1 MKTKTVVW
9 IAVAA
14 AFAGGFFLGG
24 VFRPGTPS
32 GQGSDEG
39 SGALAESTFFYCSM
53 HPQINQPRQGKCPIC
68 GMALVP
74 MAKERAGEEAD
85 FRGLRMSLRARKLA
99 EVESVPAARKF
110 VSAEVRMAGKIE
122 YDETKISWITA
133 RIGGRLDRLYVD
145 YTGVSVKK
153 GDHLAELYSPELL
166 QAQEELL
173 SAAEIVSGLEESGS
187 AWLSE
192 QTEANVEAARE
203 KLRLWGLSDW
213 QIQEIESRSQP
224 SRYITIHSPISGV
237 VVHKNAVEGMYVQT
251 GTQIYQIADLS
262 KVWVKLDAYESDLT
276 WLHYGQEVEFRT
288 EAYPGEVFTGRIAFI
303 DPVLNSHTRTVKIR
317 VNLPNPDGRLKP
329 DMFVRAVVKSKV
341 AGGGRVMDG
350 SLTGKWISPM
360 HPEIIKDKPGS
371 CDVCGMDLVSAE
383 SLGYVKNDTGKAP
396 LVIPASAPLITGKRA
411 VVYIDQGEGR
421 YQGRE
426 IELGPRAGNFYLV
439 ESGLKEGE
447 RVVTKGNFKIDS
459 AVQIR
464 AQPSMM
470 NPEGFKKNSER
481 RRETD
486 LRPEPSPSE
495 EQADAPQRTVPVPE
509 AFREHLDALVSVYLE
524 DQRDLSRDKFPQS
537 QKQSSAFQERLERIP
552 ADWMEE
558 EDREEWRRLSAQLDQ
573 GAEQFSSAEGLDAA
587 RSGFRQ
593 ISESL
598 VAMLRRWGS
607 EERRPLLVYY
617 CPMAFEGK
625 GGRWLQS
632 AEGIEN
638 PYYGSRMFTCGQL
651 EERLTDWEN
660 TADAGGVHE

>member
-1 MKTKTVVW
+1 MKTKTVVLS
-9 IAVAA
+9 AVAA

-24 VFRPGTPS
+24 AFRPGTPG
-32 GQGSDEG
+32 GQGQ
-39 SGALAESTFFYCSM
+39 GALQEATFFYCAM
-53 HPQINQPRQGKCPIC
+53 HPQINQPGPGQCPLC

-74 MAKERAGEEAD
+74 MAKNRDGKEAD
-85 FRGLRMSLRARKLA
+85 FRGLKMSSRARKLA

-110 VSAEVRMAGKIE
+110 VSAEVRMVGKIK
-122 YDETKISWITA
+122 YDETKISWIAA

-173 SAAEIVSGLEESGS
+173 SAAKIVSGWKENRS
-187 AWLSE
+187 AWLQE
-192 QTEANVEAARE
+192 RTEANVDAARE

-213 QIQEIESRSQP
+213 QIQEIEDRGQP

-237 VVHKNAVEGMYVQT
+237 VIHKNAVEGMYVQT

-262 KVWVKLDAYESDLT
+262 KVWAKLDAYESDLS
-276 WLHYGQEVEFRT
+276 WLHYGQKVEFRT
-288 EAYPGEVFTGRIAFI
+288 EAYPGEVFKGQIAFI
-303 DPVLNSHTRTVKIR
+303 DPVLNPRTRTVKIR

-341 AGGGRVMDG
+341 AGGGRVMDA
-350 SLTGKWISPM
+350 SLAGKWISPM
-360 HPEIIKDKPGS
+360 HPEIIKEKPGS

-383 SLGYVKNDTGKAP
+383 SLGYVENDAGKAP
-396 LVIPASAPLITGKRA
+396 LVIPAAAPLITGKRA
-411 VVYIDQGEGR
+411 VVYIDQGRGR

-426 IELGPRAGNFYLV
+426 IELGPRAGNHYLV
-439 ESGLKEGE
+439 KSGLKAGE

-470 NPEGFKKNSER
+470 NPEGFVSDRHTEAGI
-481 RRETD
+481 
-486 LRPEPSPSE
+486 RPESSLSE
-495 EQADAPQRTVPVPE
+495 KQADASQRTVPVPE
-509 AFREHLDALVSVYLE
+509 SFREHLDALVSVCLE
-524 DQRDLSRDKFPQS
+524 VQRDLSRDNFLRSPR
-537 QKQSSAFQERLERIP
+537 QSSTLKERLERTQ

-558 EDREEWRRLSAQLDQ
+558 GDQEEWRRLSAQLKQ
-573 GAEQFSSAEGLDAA
+573 GANRFSAAGGLDAA

-598 VAMLRRWGS
+598 IAILRRWGS
-607 EERRPLLVYY
+607 EGRRPLLVYH

-625 GGRWLQS
+625 GGRWIQS
-632 AEGIEN
+632 AEGVEN
-638 PYYGSRMFTCGQL
+638 PYYGSRMFACGRL
-651 EERLTDWEN
+651 EERLTASAN
-660 TADAGGVHE
+660 TADAGEVHE

>member
-1 MKTKTVVW
+1 MKTKTVVLS
-9 IAVAA
+9 AVAL

-24 VFRPGTPS
+24 VFRTGTPG
-32 GQGSDEG
+32 GQGSGDG
-39 SGALAESTFFYCSM
+39 SGALAEATFFYCSM
-53 HPQINQPRQGKCPIC
+53 HPQISQPKPGKCPIC

-85 FRGLRMSLRARKLA
+85 FRGVTMSLRARKLA

-173 SAAEIVSGLEESGS
+173 SAAKIVPGLKESGS
-187 AWLSE
+187 ARLRE
-192 QTEANVEAARE
+192 QTKANVEAARE
-203 KLRLWGLSDW
+203 KLRLWGLSDR
-213 QIQEIESRSQP
+213 QIQEIESRGQP
-224 SRYITIHSPISGV
+224 SLYITIHSPIPGV
-237 VVHKNAVEGMYVQT
+237 VVHKNAMEGMYVQT

-262 KVWVKLDAYESDLT
+262 RVWVKLDAYESDLT

-288 EAYPGEVFTGRIAFI
+288 EAYPGEVFKGRIAFI
-303 DPVLNSHTRTVKIR
+303 DPVLNSRTRTVKIR

-341 AGGGRVMDG
+341 AGGGRVMDA
-350 SLTGKWISPM
+350 SLAGKWISPM
-360 HPEIIKDKPGS
+360 HPEIVKDDPGS

-383 SLGYVKNDTGKAP
+383 SLGYVENDAGKAP

-426 IELGPRAGNFYLV
+426 IELGPRAGNSYLV
-439 ESGLKEGE
+439 ESGLKAGE

-470 NPEGFKKNSER
+470 NPEGFQKVS
-481 RRETD
+481 D
-486 LRPEPSPSE
+486 LRHETEIHPELPLSE
-495 EQADAPQRTVPVPE
+495 EQAVVPQRTVPVPK
-509 AFREHLDALVSVYLE
+509 AFQEHLDAFVSVYLE
-524 DQRDLSRDKFPQS
+524 AQRDLSRDKFSRS
-537 QKQSSAFQERLERIP
+537 QRQSSAFQERLERTQT
-552 ADWMEE
+552 DWMEE
-558 EDREEWRRLSAQLDQ
+558 EDQKEWRRLSALLKQ
-573 GAEQFSSAEGLDAA
+573 GAKRFSDVEGLDAV

-598 VAMLRRWGS
+598 IAILRRWRS
-607 EERRPLLVYY
+607 EGQRPLLVYH

-625 GGRWLQS
+625 GGRWLQN
-632 AEGIEN
+632 AEGVEN
-638 PYYGSRMFTCGQL
+638 PYYGSRMFACGRL
-651 EERLTDWEN
+651 EERLTDSEN
-660 TADAGGVHE
+660 TAGSGRVHE

>member
-1 MKTKTVVW
+1 MKTKTVVLS
-9 IAVAA
+9 AVAL

-24 VFRPGTPS
+24 VFRPGTS
-32 GQGSDEG
+32 GGQGQGDG
-39 SGALAESTFFYCSM
+39 NGALAQATFFYCSM
-53 HPQINQPRQGKCPIC
+53 HPQINQQGAGKCPIC

-74 MAKERAGEEAD
+74 MEKERAGEGAD
-85 FRGLRMSLRARKLA
+85 FRGITMSLRARKLA

-145 YTGVSVKK
+145 YTGISVKK

-173 SAAEIVSGLEESGS
+173 SAVKIVPGLKESGS
-187 AWLSE
+187 AWLRE

-203 KLRLWGLSDW
+203 KLRLWGVSDR
-213 QIQEIESRSQP
+213 QIQEIESRGQP
-224 SRYITIHSPISGV
+224 SRYITIHSPISGA
-237 VVHKNAVEGMYVQT
+237 VVHKNAMEGMYVQT

-262 KVWVKLDAYESDLT
+262 KVWVKLDAYESDLP

-288 EAYPGEVFTGRIAFI
+288 EAYPGEIFTGRIAFI
-303 DPVLNSHTRTVKIR
+303 DPVLNSRTRTVKIR

-341 AGGGRVMDG
+341 AGGGRVMDA
-350 SLTGKWISPM
+350 SLAGKWISPM
-360 HPEIIKDKPGS
+360 HPEIIKDEPGS

-383 SLGYVKNDTGKAP
+383 SLGYVENDAGKAP

-426 IELGPRAGNFYLV
+426 IELGPRAGNSYLV
-439 ESGLKEGE
+439 ESGLNAGE

-470 NPEGFKKNSER
+470 NPDGFDSGH
-481 RRETD
+481 RRESEI
-486 LRPEPSPSE
+486 LSEPLLPK
-495 EQADAPQRTVPVPE
+495 EQSATPQRAVPVPE
-509 AFREHLDALVSVYLE
+509 DFREHLDAFVSVYLE
-524 DQRDLSRDKFPQS
+524 AQRDLSRDKFSQS
-537 QKQSSAFQERLERIP
+537 QRQSSAFQERLERTQT
-552 ADWMEE
+552 DWMEE
-558 EDREEWRRLSAQLDQ
+558 EDQEEWRRLSAQLKQ
-573 GAEQFSSAEGLDAA
+573 GAERFSGAEGLDAA

-598 VAMLRRWGS
+598 IAILRRWGS
-607 EERRPLLVYY
+607 EGQRPLLVYY

-632 AEGIEN
+632 AEGVEN
-638 PYYGSRMFTCGQL
+638 PYYGSRMFACGRL
-651 EERLTDWEN
+651 EERLTASEN
-660 TADAGGVHE
+660 TAGSSGAHE

>member
-1 MKTKTVVW
+1 MKTKTVVLG
-9 IAVAA
+9 AVAA
-14 AFAGGFFLGG
+14 AFVGGFFLGI
-24 VFRPGTPS
+24 VFRLGSPDE
-32 GQGSDEG
+32 QGRGDG
-39 SGALAESTFFYCSM
+39 SVALGEATFFYCSM
-53 HPQINQPRQGKCPIC
+53 HPQINQPRAGQCPIC

-74 MAKERAGEEAD
+74 MAKERAGEAAD

-99 EVESVPAARKF
+99 EVESVPVARRF
-110 VSAEVRMAGKIE
+110 ALAEVRMAGKVE

-173 SAAEIVSGLEESGS
+173 SAAEIVSGLKESGS
-187 AWLSE
+187 AWLQT
-192 QTEANVEAARE
+192 QTEANIEAARE

-213 QIQEIESRSQP
+213 QIREIEGRGQP

-262 KVWVKLDAYESDLT
+262 KVWVKLDAYESDLP

-288 EAYPGEVFTGRIAFI
+288 EAYPGEVFKGRIAFI
-303 DPVLNSHTRTVKIR
+303 DPVLNSRTRTVKIR
-317 VNLPNPDGRLKP
+317 VNLPNLDGRLKP
-329 DMFVRAVVKSKV
+329 DMFVRAIVKSKV
-341 AGGGRVMDG
+341 AGGGRVMDD

-360 HPEIIKDKPGS
+360 HPEIIKDEPGS

-383 SLGYVKNDTGKAP
+383 SLGYVENNAGKAP

-411 VVYIDQGEGR
+411 VVYIDRGEGR

-426 IELGPRAGNFYLV
+426 IELGPRAGNSYLV
-439 ESGLKEGE
+439 KSGLKAGE

-470 NPEGFKKNSER
+470 NPEGFKKISDR
-481 RRETD
+481 RREAD
-486 LRPEPSPSE
+486 LRPEPSPSK
-495 EQADAPQRTVPVPE
+495 EQAAASQRTVPVPE
-509 AFREHLDALVSVYLE
+509 AFREHLDAFVSVYLE
-524 DQRDLSRDKFPQS
+524 VQRDLSRDKFSQS
-537 QKQSSAFQERLERIP
+537 TRQSSALKEHLRQTQ

-573 GAEQFSSAEGLDAA
+573 GAERFSGAEGLNAA

-598 VAMLRRWGS
+598 VAILRRWGS
-607 EERRPLLVYY
+607 GKRRPLLVYY
-617 CPMAFEGK
+617 CPMAFEGR

-632 AEGIEN
+632 AEGVEN
-638 PYYGSRMFTCGQL
+638 PYYGSRMFACGRL
-651 EERLTDWEN
+651 EERLTDSGN